1 MHFTPQ
7 TWGPLGARPLSVD
20 LFGERR
26 EGADSAATST
36 ATSAARIPLVYI
48 KSASHSGSTLLAL
61 QLARHPLVGT
71 VGELSGTPHR
81 ARAGYR
87 CSCGSEL
94 AQCSFW
100 RNVSAAMAR
109 RGFRYSATTAVT
121 DIRNAP
127 NAWTR
132 RLLSPLHRGPLAE
145 TVRDL
150 AVWLAPG
157 CRSYIQRNQELKAAL
172 VESVVECTGKPVLV
186 DSSKSGV
193 QLKYHLR
200 NSRLAVKVIWLVR
213 DGRGQASST
222 VRKAGLSVRQAAY
235 QWRRSN
241 EETAAI
247 VRHLDQSQWIRVQYE
262 ALCAEPERTLSRL
275 WQFMGLAPCA
285 GQAGEQKQEEYH
297 VLGNSMRLKGAINI
311 RADEKWRTKLSD
323 VDLQIFDAAAGRLNR
338 QLGYL

>member
-7 TWGPLGARPLSVD
+7 TLGSLGARPLPLELV
-20 LFGERR
+20 GGRR
-26 EGADSAATST
+26 EGDDPAATR
-36 ATSAARIPLVYI
+36 AARIPLVYI

-61 QLARHPLVGT
+61 LLAKHPLVGT

-81 ARAGYR
+81 ARAGYQ
-87 CSCGSEL
+87 CSCGREL
-94 AQCSFW
+94 EQCSFW
-100 RNVSAAMAR
+100 RNVSAAMAK
-109 RGFRYSATTAVT
+109 RGFRYSATTAET

-127 NAWTR
+127 NACAR

-145 TVRDL
+145 GVRDL

-157 CRSYIQRNQELKAAL
+157 CRPYIRRNQELKAAL

-200 NSRLAVKVIWLVR
+200 NPRFAVKVIWLVR
-213 DGRGQASST
+213 DGRGQACST
-222 VRKAGLSVRQAAY
+222 VRKAGLTVRQAAY

-241 EETAAI
+241 EETAEI
-247 VRHLDQSQWIRVQYE
+247 VRSLDQSQWIRVGYE
-262 ALCAEPERTLSRL
+262 ALCAEPDRTLSRV
-275 WQFMGLAPCA
+275 WQFMGLTPCPVQ
-285 GQAGEQKQEEYH
+285 GDEQEYH

-311 RADEKWRTKLSD
+311 RADEKWRSKLSE
-323 VDLQIFDAAAGRLNR
+323 VDLQIFDAVAGRLNR